1 MIGSLTGGQGI
12 GNAASLAFAQQG
24 STVALAGLA
33 SFSGGEGAGG
43 LSGGEGGQSSASIS
57 GPGQLVS
64 ELQQLQQQ
72 NPTEFQQIVSQ
83 IAKQLESAAQQAG
96 QGQQGTLLSDLAQ
109 KFQNVANGGDLSQ
122 LLPSQPANAVEQTY
136 GQSGSVLTQAASTQT
151 SAYRCIFKHFG
162 RQLEAAFPKYFER
175 SESGPVAGPER
186 WLSAHK
192 AIRAVQNPLPE

>member
-151 SAYRCIFKHFG
+151 SATGASSSTSGVDLK
-162 RQLEAAFPKYFER
+162 QLFQSISNEVSQALSQALN
-175 SESGPVAGPER
+175 AG
-186 WLSAHK
+186 
-192 AIRAVQNPLPE
+192 